1 MNLHSS
7 LFGPRS
13 KYDRSLPYTYVAR
26 VRIIDGVDDLT
37 NAFFADTICGLI
49 DYLDANNVEP
59 SDVHLCGL
67 YLDRE
72 IPLDVQFCVDG
83 NGRWLERPEI
93 CHALEEHYK
102 QTLDIQYK
110 GHRELEPCSYE
121 DRDRQGS
128 GPY

>member
-1 MNLHSS
+1 MNLNTS

-26 VRIIDGVDDLT
+26 VRIIDGNSDLT

-49 DYLDANNVEP
+49 DYLDTNNIEPREVE
-59 SDVHLCGL
+59 LCGL

-72 IPLDVQFCVDG
+72 IPLDVKYCIDEQG
-83 NGRWLERPEI
+83 HWLERPDI
-93 CHALEEHYK
+93 CHSLEQHYK
-102 QTLDIQYK
+102 ESLDLQYK
-110 GHRELEPCSYE
+110 GHHEHETCSYD
-121 DRDRQGS
+121 DRERQGS